1 MFCTRQYCFVL
12 HEYFQQEATQSGLPT
27 FPPFSLE
34 QKRWEHVQ
42 EEALVKETALNE
54 EVAGPEQRR
63 VLSVGYSQEEDRS
76 SSCCSETERESFP
89 SFSYSVYGRCYRCSL
104 RPFSRDAHHG
114 NVGGER

>member
-12 HEYFQQEATQSGLPT
+12 HEYFQQEATHSGLPT

-63 VLSVGYSQEEDRS
+63 VLSVGRGVCYTTVFRTQLYQTRYIH
-76 SSCCSETERESFP
+76 SFI
-89 SFSYSVYGRCYRCSL
+89 YSVEFKMLC
-104 RPFSRDAHHG
+104 
-114 NVGGER
+114 

>member
-12 HEYFQQEATQSGLPT
+12 HEYFQQEATHSGLPT

-54 EVAGPEQRR
+54 EVAGPERFLLQSMTCEGVESINGRYNTYNLERLILRR
-63 VLSVGYSQEEDRS
+63 QPPLHDNS
-76 SSCCSETERESFP
+76 
-89 SFSYSVYGRCYRCSL
+89 
-104 RPFSRDAHHG
+104 
-114 NVGGER
+114 